1 MKNSLQCALEANVVA
16 RTKKRLSEYHG
27 GYHHRDDIID
37 VDDSGWLPSNDDMK
51 VHLNLSI

>member
-1 MKNSLQCALEANVVA
+1 MKKSLQCALEANVVA

-37 VDDSGWLPSNDDMK
+37 VDDSGWLPSND
-51 VHLNLSI
+51 N